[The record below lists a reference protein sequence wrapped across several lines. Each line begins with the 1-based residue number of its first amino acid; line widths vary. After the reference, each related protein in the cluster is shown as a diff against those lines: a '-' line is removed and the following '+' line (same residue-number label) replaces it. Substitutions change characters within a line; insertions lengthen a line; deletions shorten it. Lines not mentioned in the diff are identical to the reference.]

1 MYVSGTTATNE
12 KGIIVGHD
20 DPYTQTVQSLKNIE
34 TALQAVGVRLKDV
47 VRTRI
52 YIKNIDDWEKI
63 GRRMQR
69 YSQIFVRRA
78 QWWK

>member
-1 MYVSGTTATNE
+1 MLRCRN
-12 KGIIVGHD
+12 GHVTHLFTD
-20 DPYTQTVQSLKNIE
+20 QQR
-34 TALQAVGVRLKDV
+34 VRLKDV